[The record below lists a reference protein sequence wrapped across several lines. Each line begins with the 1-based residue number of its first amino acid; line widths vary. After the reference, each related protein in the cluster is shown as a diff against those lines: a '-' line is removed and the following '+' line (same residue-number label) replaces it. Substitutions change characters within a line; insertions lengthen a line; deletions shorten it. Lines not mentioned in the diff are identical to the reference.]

1 MAINLATEE
10 IAGSGKGISN
20 NPLTLIVKKNGVPDL
35 KMVDLPG
42 ITRVPVRGQLE
53 DIYEQISS
61 IMMEYITPKESII
74 LNVLSASVDFTTCE
88 SIRMSQK
95 VDKTGERMLVVVTK
109 ADKAPEGLLEKI
121 TTDDVHIGLGYVC
134 VRNRIGTES
143 YAEAREEEE
152 RLFESHHSLSRI
164 PRSMIGIP
172 ILAQK
177 LVQIQANIISQC
189 LPDIARKI
197 NDKLDAN
204 VSYVNKLL
212 QNLSSVDDTMATLVH
227 ILSNA
232 KESLRKIL
240 LRGDFEEYP
249 DDIHMHCTA
258 RLAEMLNNY
267 SDQLQANCVE
277 NESKDNFLMEEIR
290 VLEEAKGIG
299 LTNFLPRP
307 AFLTILQRKVNF
319 ISTMPVAFVDKVWIY
334 MEGIVLLNLMRHS
347 NRYPQLLCSTRR
359 SAKNLIAKKLEQ
371 SKEWV
376 LETIAM
382 ERLANYTCNPE
393 YDATW
398 NKIMAQQ
405 HAVMEILKDPKK
417 NPNVTLDGYGNV
429 DIGHLRNHL
438 GDIQQAFDMKMR
450 MTAYWKI
457 VLRRLVDAMALHLLH
472 SIHNLVNGELEKE
485 IVVELMSPHGAGIE
499 RILEESPALSDKRI
513 RLKRSIKLLK
523 ESKDLVSNIMDK
535 VASYGD

>member
-20 NPLTLIVKKNGVPDL
+20 TPLTLIVKKNGVPDL

-204 VSYVNKLL
+204 VSYVNKLHRICPRL
-212 QNLSSVDDTMATLVH
+212 M
-227 ILSNA
+227 ILWQ
-232 KESLRKIL
+232 
-240 LRGDFEEYP
+240 
-249 DDIHMHCTA
+249 HW
-258 RLAEMLNNY
+258 LAEMLNNY

-347 NRYPQLLCSTRR
+347 NSYPQFLCSTRR

-393 YDATW
+393 YDATC

-405 HAVMEILKDPKK
+405 HAVMEILKDPTK
-417 NPNVTLDGYGNV
+417 NPNVTLDGYENV

-485 IVVELMSPHGAGIE
+485 IVAELMSPHGGGIE

-523 ESKDLVSNIMDK
+523 KSKDLVSNIMDK